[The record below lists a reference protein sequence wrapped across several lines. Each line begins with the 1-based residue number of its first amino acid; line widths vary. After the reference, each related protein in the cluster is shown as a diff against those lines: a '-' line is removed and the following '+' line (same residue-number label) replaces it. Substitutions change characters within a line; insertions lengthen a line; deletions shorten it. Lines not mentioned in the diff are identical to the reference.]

1 MKYATDKG
9 SQIKAE
15 SPMADLRKA
24 EAVIERYRKG
34 KITIRQGAELLGVTY
49 MEMNALLKDKAVPLM
64 SDISMALKRTPWK
77 GL

>member
-1 MKYATDKG
+1 
-9 SQIKAE
+9 
-15 SPMADLRKA
+15 MADLRKA